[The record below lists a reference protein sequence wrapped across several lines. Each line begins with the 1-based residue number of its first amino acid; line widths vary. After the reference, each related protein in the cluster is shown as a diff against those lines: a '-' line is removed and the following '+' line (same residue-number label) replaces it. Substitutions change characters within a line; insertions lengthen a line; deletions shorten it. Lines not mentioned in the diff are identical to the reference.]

1 LSRCEVA
8 AAENSPACLLQEVVQ
23 RFGSARIRVQGS
35 SMLPSI
41 RPGDEIEVQPIPFHE
56 IETGDVIAYRR
67 GDRLFAHRVIGKDP
81 GNNNLI
87 TRGDSLPQADA
98 PVLESE
104 LLGSVAAVF
113 RNGERIDLNR
123 SLVALAAGEL
133 FRRSGT
139 CAALFVKF
147 ASL

>member
-1 LSRCEVA
+1 MSRCEVT

-81 GNNNLI
+81 GNNPI

-104 LLGSVAAVF
+104 LLGSVTAVF
-113 RNGERIDLNR
+113 REGRRVSLKR
-123 SLVALAAGEL
+123 SPTTRAAGEL